1 MKKYIFLPGGVMV
14 AGAVVWAALAL
25 KWGRVALV
33 VGGGGLLVLALG
45 VAVNWREIRN
55 WFRDPRG
62 VFAVNTAFST
72 LLVLAIL
79 ILLNALSALRPMS
92 FDWTQSGR
100 NTLSGETV
108 NILTGLSQDV
118 WLKQFGR
125 TRDPR
130 VDELLNAFSARSQ
143 RIQTSLVDAEKS
155 PQETR
160 LYGVLRNGTVVVGSG
175 QKFRKVEKVTEPALA
190 TALLQVT
197 SHTDVL
203 VCFATGEGEHGLND
217 ETDQGLSRLVA
228 ALNASNYTT
237 DILNL
242 QQRDVPQSCS
252 VLAIAGPQAGL
263 QPAVIGRVESFMAA
277 GGRVALLV
285 DPPVDPN
292 ISSWLAKFGFV
303 VGQGVIVETS
313 PQGRSVGAGPE
324 TPLALGYASHAIT
337 KGFELA
343 TIYDRAV
350 PITVTKPQAGKPQPL
365 AATGP
370 QAFERV
376 DLMSQATEFREGRDH
391 RGPLTLAVA
400 TTFPRGSKD
409 ARLPEARMVVFG
421 DSDFVS
427 NGFIGRQGN
436 RDLAI
441 RVVAWL
447 AGEEEARIVDVAD
460 RENRR
465 IELTEQT
472 RMAMYVVNFGLLPL
486 IPLAAG
492 LIQLFRARK

>member
-1 MKKYIFLPGGVMV
+1 M
-14 AGAVVWAALAL
+14 
-25 KWGRVALV
+25 
-33 VGGGGLLVLALG
+33 
-45 VAVNWREIRN
+45 
-55 WFRDPRG
+55 
-62 VFAVNTAFST
+62 
-72 LLVLAIL
+72 
-79 ILLNALSALRPMS
+79 
-92 FDWTQSGR
+92 
-100 NTLSGETV
+100 
-108 NILTGLSQDV
+108 
-118 WLKQFGR
+118 
-125 TRDPR
+125 
-130 VDELLNAFSARSQ
+130 
-143 RIQTSLVDAEKS
+143 
-155 PQETR
+155 
-160 LYGVLRNGTVVVGSG
+160 VVGSG
-175 QKFRKVEKVTEPALA
+175 QKFRKVEKTEPALA

-217 ETDQGLSRLVA
+217 QTDQGLSRFVA

-343 TIYDRAV
+343 TIDDRAV
-350 PITVTKPQAGKPQPL
+350 PIPVTKPQAGTPQPV

-400 TTFPRGSKD
+400 TTVPRGSKD

-427 NGFIGRQGN
+427 NGFIGRQGT
-436 RDLAI
+436 ATI
-441 RVVAWL
+441 SCGVAG
-447 AGEEEARIVDVAD
+447 GEEEPASLTGRP
-460 RENRR
+460 ENRR

-472 RMAMYVVNFGLLPL
+472 RMAMTSSISASSHSSRLLPVSSSSSA
-486 IPLAAG
+486 PENKRAG
-492 LIQLFRARK
+492 P

>member
-1 MKKYIFLPGGVMV
+1 M
-14 AGAVVWAALAL
+14 L
-25 KWGRVALV
+25 K
-33 VGGGGLLVLALG
+33 
-45 VAVNWREIRN
+45 
-55 WFRDPRG
+55 
-62 VFAVNTAFST
+62 T
-72 LLVLAIL
+72 
-79 ILLNALSALRPMS
+79 
-92 FDWTQSGR
+92 
-100 NTLSGETV
+100 
-108 NILTGLSQDV
+108 
-118 WLKQFGR
+118 
-125 TRDPR
+125 
-130 VDELLNAFSARSQ
+130 
-143 RIQTSLVDAEKS
+143 
-155 PQETR
+155 
-160 LYGVLRNGTVVVGSG
+160 NGVVGSG
-175 QKFRKVEKVTEPALA
+175 QKFRKVEKVAEPALA
-190 TALLQVT
+190 TALLQET

-217 ETDQGLSRLVA
+217 QTDQGLSRFVA

-343 TIYDRAV
+343 TIDDRAV
-350 PITVTKPQAGKPQPL
+350 PIPVTKPQAGKPQPL

-400 TTFPRGSKD
+400 TTVPRGSKD

-427 NGFIGRQGN
+427 NGFIGRQGT
-436 RDLAI
+436 ATWGCG
-441 RVVAWL
+441 VAG
-447 AGEEEARIVDVAD
+447 GEEEARIVDVAD